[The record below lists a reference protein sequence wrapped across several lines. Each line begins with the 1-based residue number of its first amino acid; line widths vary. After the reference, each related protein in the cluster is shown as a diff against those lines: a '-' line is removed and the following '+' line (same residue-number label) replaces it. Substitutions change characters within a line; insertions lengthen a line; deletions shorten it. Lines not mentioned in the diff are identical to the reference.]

1 MKRNLWAIAAMAA
14 VTFGLYGCGDSNSTS
29 SEPVNNESENNEPVN
44 VPLLPISNLS
54 KDLCGDLWCESD
66 DDGKIEIGS
75 DEETAGYW
83 FIVSD
88 STEPYKGNSDI
99 KLSYDVEADKDDGGE
114 YSHFFCGGNFFCGSD
129 FDIKIQGTA
138 TLGDA
143 YSNPFVGIG
152 FNLVSEKREP
162 MDISSWEGVCLIYSS
177 TGKLALELVQPGT
190 PMGHES
196 NNFGYELPKTSAVS
210 MINLPWSAFGLYDVS
225 KSPSTDPL
233 WTVQNAAA
241 IELRFYE
248 NSDFYVYSIGRYG
261 TCGKQLIKKRAP
273 LMRVGFFS
281 K

>member
-66 DDGKIEIGS
+66 DDGGKIETGS

-196 NNFGYELPKTSAVS
+196 NNFGYELPKTNAVS

-225 KSPSTDPL
+225 KSPSTDTL

-241 IELRFYE
+241 IELRFRE

-261 TCGKQLIKKRAP
+261 TCGK
-273 LMRVGFFS
+273 
-281 K
+281 